1 MTGRAFVDTNVLVYA
16 IDKHE
21 PVKRAAAVEVL
32 AFLEDRFVVVPPGAR
47 RILRDSDSQ
56 AHPRPSPS
64 PRPPDE
70 FSELSQYDTVLIDAS
85 LVRAAIET
93 SQQSQISY
101 WDALIVEA
109 AAAAGCSAL
118 FTEDLAA
125 GSVIRGVE
133 VVNPFA

>member
-16 IDKHE
+16 IDKNE

-32 AFLEDRFVVVPPGAR
+32 AFLEDRFVVSAQVLGEFFVTVTRKLTAPVPIAEAAR
-47 RILRDSDSQ
+47 RV
-56 AHPRPSPS
+56 
-64 PRPPDE
+64 
-70 FSELSQYDTVLIDAS
+70 SELSQYDTVLIDAS